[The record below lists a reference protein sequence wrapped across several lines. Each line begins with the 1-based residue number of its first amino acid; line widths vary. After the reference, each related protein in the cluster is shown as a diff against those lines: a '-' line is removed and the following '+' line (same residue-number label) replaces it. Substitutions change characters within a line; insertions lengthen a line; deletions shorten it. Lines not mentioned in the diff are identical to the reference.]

1 MNTTERAGQIVEAL
15 QQARAGWPIGATF
28 TVNVRGGCAAC
39 DPGACSQCGHLFTG
53 EIFTIEH
60 LTRGKRVI
68 SDRTV
73 HYLDN
78 VRFVIAS
85 GLTNQHPG
93 SDSPAK
99 QSHAPAWETPA
110 LACGVTVQM

>member
-1 MNTTERAGQIVEAL
+1 MDAAERAGQIVEAL
-15 QQARAGWPIGATF
+15 QHARAGWLVGATF
-28 TVNVRGGCAAC
+28 TVSVRGGCAAC

-73 HYLDN
+73 HYLGHGITRYETEYI
-78 VRFVIAS
+78 VRGEPVVVEID
-85 GLTNQHPG
+85 L
-93 SDSPAK
+93 
-99 QSHAPAWETPA
+99 EE
-110 LACGVTVQM
+110 LAGYLDL